1 MTTRYTHALITGTSS
16 GIGAAYA
23 RKLAQMGTHLTFV
36 GRDVPRMDALAAELR
51 AAHKVRVTVERID
64 LANRDDIVRLEK
76 LIAESP
82 DLDLLVNNA
91 GFGSPDNFSDIPAE
105 MHDKMITVHVT
116 APVRHTHAA
125 INAFKTR
132 GKGAVVNVSSLGG
145 LHLVPM
151 EATYGSTK
159 AYLVRFTQIIA
170 HEVRP
175 LGLKAQVLC
184 PGFTHT
190 EIFERSGKGKPK
202 LPSFVWQT
210 AEEVVEASLASLEK
224 DEVVCVP
231 GFVNRYLLRLVPL
244 LPQGLVF
251 GQGLKVRQQ
260 MKDDG

>member
-23 RKLAQMGTHLTFV
+23 RTLARAGTNLTFA
-36 GRDVPRMDALAAELR
+36 GRDVPRMEALAAELR
-51 AAHKVRVTVERID
+51 AAHKVAVAVEKID
-64 LANRDDIVRLEK
+64 LANHDDIVRLEK
-76 LIAESP
+76 IIADSP

-91 GFGSPDNFSDIPAE
+91 GFGSPDNFSDITADTHE
-105 MHDKMITVHVT
+105 KMITVHVT

-125 INAFKTR
+125 INAFKKR
-132 GKGAVVNVSSLGG
+132 GKGAVVNVSSMGG

-159 AYLVRFTQIIA
+159 AYLVRFTQIIS

-175 LGLKAQVLC
+175 LGLKVQVLC

-190 EIFERSGKGKPK
+190 EIFERSGKGKPN

-210 AEEVVEASLASLEK
+210 PEEVVDASLAGL
-224 DEVVCVP
+224 DRGEVVCVP
-231 GFVNRYLLRLVPL
+231 GFVNRYLLPLVTL

-251 GQGLKVRQQ
+251 GQGVKVREQ
-260 MKDDG
+260 MKADG